1 MPEQPSTS
9 GLLPPEANLPA
20 IFEKALRA
28 TAEEK
33 PARKETAF
41 RWLNRLYY
49 DVRRWNR
56 GFITTLKKYPGFN
69 PSATAKDYQTFFLEL
84 ETYTESLDQRYGEAK
99 EDLCANLKMLDGR
112 FTLDFKWLYGQD
124 RDQYFALRSLVQESY
139 QGELRIVDEAT
150 EVLRQ
155 VLAKKNGEETSPEY
169 GNRFNSEE
177 WIKWHLNS
185 SQTIVR
191 IIEDYENRS
200 REAVKK
206 IHDVAY
212 NTGVKILTTAEYE
225 RALLDPQHHP
235 EVLPMEPYSQV
246 VIRVERSKEE
256 YIAHEK
262 HEEHKT
268 QRLNTILSYT
278 FGVVFI
284 TAILESLW
292 RRTGRLAVC

>member
-1 MPEQPSTS
+1 
-9 GLLPPEANLPA
+9 
-20 IFEKALRA
+20 
-28 TAEEK
+28 
-33 PARKETAF
+33 
-41 RWLNRLYY
+41 
-49 DVRRWNR
+49 
-56 GFITTLKKYPGFN
+56 
-69 PSATAKDYQTFFLEL
+69 
-84 ETYTESLDQRYGEAK
+84 
-99 EDLCANLKMLDGR
+99 MLDGR

-235 EVLPMEPYSQV
+235 EVLPMEPYSEV

-256 YIAHEK
+256 YMAQEK

-284 TAILESLW
+284 TAILVLVLVFNNLNATQVRVFGVILALAAGGVGTTISGMLNVNMKLGT
-292 RRTGRLAVC
+292 RLVIGATGALAVFVIVYFFPPALGKQ